1 MRIRDWS
8 SDVCSSDLYARGAGF
23 DDVFAHG
30 MLVMA
35 YLGLMI
41 EEAGPPEGIRSLS
54 TRFVA
59 ITQLNARITCKAH
72 VADVGEDEIGL
83 DLVADD
89 ELGHSEEGRVGIE
102 CVSKCG
108 SWGYPYT

>member
-8 SDVCSSDLYARGAGF
+8 SDVCSSDLYARGTGF

-83 DLVADD
+83 DLVAED
-89 ELGHSEEGRVGIE
+89 ELGEAKLDRKSTRLT
-102 CVSKCG
+102 S
-108 SWGYPYT
+108 SQ

>member
-1 MRIRDWS
+1 
-8 SDVCSSDLYARGAGF
+8 
-23 DDVFAHG
+23 

-83 DLVADD
+83 DLVAEDA
-89 ELGHSEEGRVGIE
+89 LGEAKLVGRAV
-102 CVSKCG
+102 VDSK
-108 SWGYPYT
+108 SWGKHIGQAGWESGSGNGFGPREIGR